1 MPFYVFATV
10 IPKSEHVQTV
20 EAELRGMV
28 AATRAEPGNQRYDLF
43 HESDGSPG
51 FHVFEAYDDQAAF
64 DAHLASPHF
73 VAFREKAAEWLAQ
86 PPVIKIL
93 TAVDAVEP

>member
-1 MPFYVFATV
+1 MPFYVYATLV
-10 IPKSEHVQTV
+10 PKSEHVQTV
-20 EAELRGMV
+20 EAALRDLV

-51 FHVFEAYDDQAAF
+51 FHLFEVYDDQAAF
-64 DAHLASPHF
+64 DAHRASLHF
-73 VAFREKAAEWLAQ
+73 AAFREKAAEWLAQ

-93 TAVDAVEP
+93 TAVDAVDA